1 MNTTKSIAVSYPGIF
16 LTCLLLASPTAFA
29 GIAGYAQ
36 FVNGSVQITDMKG
49 QQRILK
55 KGQAVNEGDTLISA
69 KGANAQIR
77 MQDGGFVAVRPDTQL
92 KFDSFKFSGKEDG
105 SERAIFSLIKGG
117 FRSITGLI
125 GRINKPSYRIT
136 TAVAT
141 IGIRGTD
148 HETLVVA
155 PGSSL
160 AQAAPAG
167 TYNKVN
173 VGETYIATEK
183 GTIFVLP
190 NQMGYAGASDQM
202 PELRPLNTDLF
213 TVANKPTKEA
223 ESEEAD
229 GEEVRETAA
238 VDNAAVAAAAPED
251 EMISPVAKDTQ
262 AEIQQPITTTDG
274 ENLSGETIVETFA
287 AYTPK
292 HILISMSSGNFSM
305 GNFSR
310 DNYFVD
316 PANITYTAGSP
327 TSFTQVSLDGGWSET
342 FTLFGGSGP
351 INSAAISGA
360 TGIQFG
366 RWTSATG
373 MEQSSSWQLGQQ
385 WMSADWMYG
394 PQGYLDAGIIALSG
408 TFNYELD
415 ASTPVFD
422 SRTGMTG
429 TLSSASLTV
438 DFTNSLLSANIGLT
452 VDGVD
457 WLAST
462 SNASLFGT
470 DFIASTIGGNL
481 TISNGIG
488 NVTLCSICT
497 GYLYGGFTGQNYSG
511 AILSYRL
518 SDGDIF
524 NSNSQGIIGSAS
536 LFRVQTVANGTA
548 APTGS
553 YYVYSGSNGGLQLAD
568 TITTSGTLLTSYSWG
583 SAALPES
590 SYYSTTVSCVTCT
603 SNSTTNSA
611 NTGIYYGSWDEGS
624 IAQTWGSTFGT
635 AGTFGPTWIAG
646 PEAGPLF
653 LANALVGTKT
663 YSFDGGMVTNGL
675 GVAGT
680 VQNTTTLTVDFDRQV
695 VGVNLDLSV
704 PDTTTGALHSWNATT
719 ESVIQ
724 SGQGIGGV
732 DFYASSYNTAG
743 AGMLTVTVD
752 GMTPGSGYLSGQL
765 TGIGLNGAIMS
776 YQLDTFQSTTMF
788 EQVSGVAAFV
798 GTSSD
803 IATPRRLVMVSVTEP
818 NLVATSAVHALG
830 FYANS
835 PDRMLT
841 DVSGNLTQFDIDT
854 VANNDSGNANGAMTL
869 NSGTNTLSNAG
880 SDALTGISWGRW
892 DAGST
897 GSMDVTD
904 RPTGVTTATSLAG
917 SLHWIAGPTETTA
930 VTLPVSGTYSYTH
943 AGGTIPTDNMGNA
956 GTLNSA
962 TLSANFTAQTVDI
975 GVNVSVAGANMVG
988 TAANVPIIQSTAFY
1002 ADSTY
1007 PQATPSH
1014 LAVTCTGTC
1023 GTSAQGAVL
1032 GGFTGAGATGA
1043 MMSYGF
1049 ENIGTTSTQ
1058 VISGVAAFRR

>member
-1 MNTTKSIAVSYPGIF
+1 MKTKKYFAASYPVVF
-16 LTCLLLASPTAFA
+16 LTCLLSVSPAAFA
-29 GIAGYAQ
+29 GIAGHAQ
-36 FVNGSVQITDMKG
+36 FVNGSVQITDLKG

-69 KGANAQIR
+69 TGANAQIR

-117 FRSITGLI
+117 FRSVTGLI
-125 GRINKPSYRIT
+125 GRINKPNYRIT

-148 HETLVVA
+148 HETLVVT

-173 VGETYIATEK
+173 VGETYLATKK

-202 PELRPLNTDLF
+202 PELKPLDTDLF
-213 TVANKPTKEA
+213 TVASKPTKEA
-223 ESEEAD
+223 GSEEED

-238 VDNAAVAAAAPED
+238 VDNTAIAAATPEN
-251 EMISPVAKDTQ
+251 EMVSAIAKDTQ
-262 AEIQQPITTTDG
+262 TYILQPITTTSG
-274 ENLSGETIVETFA
+274 ENLSGEVETFVP
-287 AYTPK
+287 YIPK
-292 HILISMSSGNFSM
+292 NILISMSSGNYSM
-305 GNFSR
+305 N
-310 DNYFVD
+310 NYFVD
-316 PANITYTAGSP
+316 PANITYAPGSSSP
-327 TSFTQVSLDGGWSET
+327 TAFTQVSFDGGWTES
-342 FTLFGGSGP
+342 FKLLGASGP
-351 INSAAISGA
+351 INGSAISGA

-366 RWTSATG
+366 RWTSVTG

-394 PQGYLDAGIIALSG
+394 PQGYLDAGILALGGLSG
-408 TFNYELD
+408 TFNYTND

-422 SRTGMTG
+422 SRTGMAG
-429 TLSSASLTV
+429 TLTSASLAV
-438 DFTNSLLSANIGLT
+438 DFTLNTFNASIGLN
-452 VDGVD
+452 VSGVD
-457 WLAST
+457 WLASA
-462 SNASLFGT
+462 SNVTLSGT
-470 DFIASTIGGNL
+470 GFTASTIGNSL
-481 TISNGIG
+481 TIYNGIG

-497 GYLYGGFTGQNYSG
+497 GYLNGGFTGQNYSG

-524 NSNSQGIIGSAS
+524 NSNSQGITGSAS
-536 LFRVQTVANGTA
+536 FLRVQPVTIGTA
-548 APTGS
+548 APTGN

-568 TITTSGTLLTSYSWG
+568 NIITSGTLLTSYGWA
-583 SAALPES
+583 SATTPQS
-590 SYYSTTVSCVTCT
+590 DYFSTTVSCITCT
-603 SNSTTNSA
+603 STPTA
-611 NTGIYYGSWDEGS
+611 NTASTGIYYGSWDEGS
-624 IAQTWGSTFGT
+624 IAQTWGSTFGS
-635 AGTFGPTWIAG
+635 FGPTWIAG

-663 YSFDGGMVTNGL
+663 FSFDGGMVTNGI
-675 GVAGT
+675 GIAGT
-680 VQNTTTLTVDFDRQV
+680 VLGTSTLTVDFTRQV
-695 VGVNLDLSV
+695 VGINLNLSV
-704 PDTTTGALHSWNATT
+704 PDTIGAPHSWNAIT
-719 ESVIQ
+719 ESIIQ

-732 DFYASSYNTAG
+732 DFYASSYNTTG

-752 GMTPGSGYLSGQL
+752 GVTPGSGYLSGQL
-765 TGIGLNGAIMS
+765 TGTGFNGAIMS
-776 YQLDTFQSTTMF
+776 YDLNAMIGAAAPIY
-788 EQVSGVAAFV
+788 EQANGVAAFV
-798 GTSSD
+798 GASSD
-803 IATPRRLVMVSVTEP
+803 IATPRRLVMASVTDP
-818 NLVATSAVHALG
+818 NPVGASAVHALG

-835 PDRMLT
+835 PTRMLT
-841 DVSGNLTQFDIDT
+841 DASGNLTRFDIDT
-854 VANNDSGNANGAMTL
+854 VTNNDSGNANGAMTL
-869 NSGTNTLSNAG
+869 NSGTSTLSNAG
-880 SDALTGISWGRW
+880 SDALSGISWGRW

-904 RPTGVTTATSLAG
+904 RPSGVTTPTPLAG
-917 SLHWIAGPTETTA
+917 SLHWIAGPTETAA
-930 VTLPVSGTYSYTH
+930 VTLPVSGTYAYTY
-943 AGGTIPTDNMGNA
+943 AGGTTPTDNLGNA

-975 GVNVSVAGANMVG
+975 GVNVSVAGATMAG

-1002 ADSTY
+1002 ADSTN
-1007 PQATPSH
+1007 PQSSPSH

-1049 ENIGTTSTQ
+1049 ENVGSTNTQ
-1058 VISGVAAFRR
+1058 VISGVAAFHR